1 MKKLFVLAMGI
12 IMMQGCG
19 NGAQT
24 PPPSEEY
31 YDAVVKEL
39 SSEKYYGRSNYN
51 NGTIKAAEYIIG
63 QLQELGVGPVPAE
76 IIEKSWEGKQK
87 PELHSLQPE
96 FKSLI
101 TPCDARRWSNG
112 TPEQLAYMQHYNFPL
127 NAQRGPVELAV
138 DGKPLRHTID
148 YTLKEFS
155 PSFEGE
161 LEVYYLPDEYI
172 HPDKFN
178 KFLSSR
184 DFSKKAVVIDWD
196 LFCSRMFTYKGIEVY
211 KTYFVPQ
218 ENVGAL
224 ICRSSELLP
233 YFKSRNHFN
242 TPMPVFIT
250 DQSFPLDA
258 KKVSIKCSSEMIDN
272 DAHNI
277 IAWIPG
283 TKNPEKHFIMAS
295 HYDHLGICGDQI
307 FYGANDNSSGT
318 AMLLNLMRHYKLNP
332 PEHSIMFIFF
342 DAEENNLLGSFFY
355 ADNPVLPL
363 ENIEFFME
371 LDMIGDNGD
380 NINCQIA
387 DNAEPALE
395 YLNKINGG
403 MENPFTELIRNPLDD
418 YADHY
423 PFALKGVQSMY
434 METDGDTN
442 KNYHSPRDTYE
453 NYYSTNYNRIITLV
467 TEFINGYRR

>member
-76 IIEKSWEGKQK
+76 IIEKSWAGKQK

-196 LFCSRMFTYKGIEVY
+196 LFCSRMFTYKGIE
-211 KTYFVPQ
+211 
-218 ENVGAL
+218 A
-224 ICRSSELLP
+224 
-233 YFKSRNHFN
+233 
-242 TPMPVFIT
+242 
-250 DQSFPLDA
+250 
-258 KKVSIKCSSEMIDN
+258 
-272 DAHNI
+272 
-277 IAWIPG
+277 
-283 TKNPEKHFIMAS
+283 
-295 HYDHLGICGDQI
+295 
-307 FYGANDNSSGT
+307 
-318 AMLLNLMRHYKLNP
+318 
-332 PEHSIMFIFF
+332 
-342 DAEENNLLGSFFY
+342 
-355 ADNPVLPL
+355 
-363 ENIEFFME
+363 
-371 LDMIGDNGD
+371 
-380 NINCQIA
+380 
-387 DNAEPALE
+387 
-395 YLNKINGG
+395 
-403 MENPFTELIRNPLDD
+403 
-418 YADHY
+418 
-423 PFALKGVQSMY
+423 
-434 METDGDTN
+434 
-442 KNYHSPRDTYE
+442 
-453 NYYSTNYNRIITLV
+453 
-467 TEFINGYRR
+467 